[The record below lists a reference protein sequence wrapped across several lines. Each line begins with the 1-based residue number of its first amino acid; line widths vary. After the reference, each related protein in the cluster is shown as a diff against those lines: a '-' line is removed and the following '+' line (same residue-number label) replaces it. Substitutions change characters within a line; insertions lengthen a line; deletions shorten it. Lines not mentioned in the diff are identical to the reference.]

1 MDRRELEE
9 KSGLDARTI
18 RFLIAEKIIP
28 EPNGS
33 GRGASYDTGHLEAL
47 ATYRALKDEG
57 LKLEAIRKRVADGNR
72 VTNILEIVPG
82 LEMHFST
89 TSQKYQQFMLDPL
102 VLNALETLK
111 LAAERNS

>member
-1 MDRRELEE
+1 MNRIELEE

-18 RFLIAEKIIP
+18 RFLIAEKIMP

-33 GRGASYDTGHLEAL
+33 GKGASYDTRHLEAS
-47 ATYRALKDEG
+47 ATYRALKNEG
-57 LKLEAIRKRVADGNR
+57 LKLDAIRKRMADGNKT
-72 VTNILEIVPG
+72 TNVLQIVPG
-82 LEMHFST
+82 LELHYAVN
-89 TSQKYQQFMLDPL
+89 SQKYQQFMLDPM

>member
-33 GRGASYDTGHLEAL
+33 GRGASYDTSHLQAL
-47 ATYRALKDEG
+47 ATYRALKEEG

-72 VTNILEIVPG
+72 VTNTLEIVPG
-82 LEMHFST
+82 LELHFAT
-89 TSQKYQQFMLDPL
+89 TAQKYQQFMLDPL

>member
-1 MDRRELEE
+1 VDRRELEE
-9 KSGLDARTI
+9 RSGLDARTI
-18 RFLIAEKIIP
+18 RFLIAQKIIP

-33 GRGASYDTGHLEAL
+33 GRGASYDTSHLQAL
-47 ATYRALKDEG
+47 ANYRALKDEG
-57 LKLEAIRKRVADGNR
+57 LKLDAIRRRVVDGNKI
-72 VTNILEIVPG
+72 TNVLEIVPG

-89 TSQKYQQFMLDPL
+89 TSQKYQQFMLDPH

>member
-9 KSGLDARTI
+9 KSGFDARTI

-28 EPNGS
+28 EPNGT
-33 GRGASYDTGHLEAL
+33 GRGASYDTNHLQAL
-47 ATYRALKDEG
+47 ANYRALKDEG
-57 LKLEAIRKRVADGNR
+57 LKLEAIRKRIADGNKI
-72 VTNILEIVPG
+72 TNVLEIVPG

-89 TSQKYQQFMLDPL
+89 TAQKYQQFMLDPN

-111 LAAERNS
+111 KAAERNS

>member
-33 GRGASYDTGHLEAL
+33 GRGASYDTNHLQAL
-47 ATYRALKDEG
+47 VNYRALKDEG
-57 LKLEAIRKRVADGNR
+57 LKLEAIRKRVADGNK

-89 TSQKYQQFMLDPL
+89 TSQKYQQFMLDPH

-111 LAAERNS
+111 IAAERNS